1 MQLDHI
7 NITAP
12 GHLLDELRDFYRD
25 VLGLTEGYRPTFS
38 RPGYWL
44 YADDRPVVHLIESG
58 TGKIQDGLAALDHV
72 AFRSRGL
79 EAMKSRLEAFGVGYQ
94 EFVVSDIRL
103 TQLFVTDPAGTR
115 VEINFPGE
123 G

>member
-44 YADDRPVVHLIESG
+44 YAGDRPVVHLIESD
-58 TGKIQDGLAALDHV
+58 TGKIRNGTAALDHI

-79 EAMKSRLEAFGVGYQ
+79 KAMKSRLEDFGVGYQ
-94 EFVVSDIRL
+94 EFVVGDIRL

-115 VEINFPGE
+115 VEINFPDE

>member
-12 GHLLDELRDFYRD
+12 GNRLDELRDFYRD

-44 YADDRPVVHLIESG
+44 YAEGRPVVHLIQSR
-58 TGKIQDGLAALDHV
+58 TGSIPHGIAALDHV

-79 EAMKSRLEAFGVGYQ
+79 EAMKSRLRDFGVDYQ
-94 EFVVSDIRL
+94 ESFVGDIGL
-103 TQLFVTDPAGTR
+103 TQLFLADPAGTR
-115 VEINFPGE
+115 IEINFPDE